1 LQNEINEHRSF
12 PRQSSHMV
20 LHARLQL
27 IMYAGYARSER
38 MDSHHVARICRRLNK
53 FVPVSISA
61 DKMIHR

>member
-1 LQNEINEHRSF
+1 
-12 PRQSSHMV
+12 MV